1 MNKRILFYTPI
12 FPPEYSG
19 ATFQAI
25 ALAKQLQ
32 RNGHDITF
40 LCLRESETHRPP
52 GAFDTLGHEGLKV
65 IEVPI
70 QNYREPYT
78 LKKHGELVLRL
89 FHILFS
95 QRKTF
100 DIIHSHNF
108 QFPYAALGVAGRLL
122 RKPSCCKVTMSA
134 DLDYEKIGR
143 ATGSL
148 YSVMTRSFDR
158 VIGISSE
165 ITSTLRQ
172 KGFADSTIESI
183 PNGVDTDRFHPV
195 DRDTKREIKHSLGQ
209 DDRPVVLFLGGITY
223 RKGVDDLM
231 TVWKTVA
238 DHNPEATLLLLGPR
252 SLDEGASGDAYCY
265 DEAMDFIR
273 ENDLEERVQ
282 FLGRINDVRPYLQSA
297 DLLVLPSK
305 LEGMPNVVL
314 EAMACGTPCVANRVS
329 GINDII
335 TPGENGEIIDF
346 DTDHFSRAIIDLL
359 DSSDKRDKYGAHAAS
374 TIKTHFSLRAVAEQY
389 ARLYDAMQQR

>member
-1 MNKRILFYTPI
+1 MSKRILFYTPI

-32 RNGHDITF
+32 KSGHDITF
-40 LCLRESETHRPP
+40 LCLRQSDTNEPL
-52 GAFDTLGHEGLKV
+52 GAFDTMDHEGFKV

-70 QNYREPYT
+70 QDYREPYT
-78 LKKHGELVLRL
+78 LKKHAELVLRL

-95 QRKTF
+95 QRKAF

-122 RKPSCCKVTMSA
+122 RKKSCCKVTMSA

-143 ATGSL
+143 ATGSI
-148 YSVMTRSFDR
+148 YSIMTRAFDR
-158 VIGISSE
+158 VIGLSSE
-165 ITSTLRQ
+165 ITQTLRQ
-172 KGFADSTIESI
+172 KGFADNTIISI

-195 DRDTKREIKHSLGQ
+195 DLDTKREIKQDLGQ
-209 DDRPVVLFLGGITY
+209 GDRPVVLFLGGITY

-231 TVWKTVA
+231 TVWKAVA
-238 DHNPEATLLLLGPR
+238 AHNREATLLLLGPR

-273 ENDLEERVQ
+273 ENNLEERVQ

-329 GINDII
+329 GISDII
-335 TPGENGEIIDF
+335 TPGENGEIVDF
-346 DTDHFSRAIIDLL
+346 DTDSFSRAVIDLL
-359 DSSDKRDKYGAHAAS
+359 DSSEKRDKYGAEAAS
-374 TIKTHFSLRAVAEQY
+374 TIVTQFSLQAVAEQY
-389 ARLYDAMQQR
+389 ARLYTAMQQR